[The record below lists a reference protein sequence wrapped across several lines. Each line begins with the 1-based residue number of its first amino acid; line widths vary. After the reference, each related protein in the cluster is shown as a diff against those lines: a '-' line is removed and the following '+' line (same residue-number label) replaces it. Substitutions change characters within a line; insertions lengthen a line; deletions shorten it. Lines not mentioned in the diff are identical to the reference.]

1 MCFGRKPRSVLTNI
15 FNLKTEGKYLIE
27 SILNKTGNQL
37 TQIHL
42 TAKSM
47 ESIQKDRNFG
57 KSAETEDLRK
67 EMRRRKVSQLRFSI
81 VEKTNRCALT
91 SKFEVKIRKLV
102 GETVHTVSD
111 WTKTFHEND
120 VAEVPISVA
129 NNQVNLRAKEIA
141 KKVDIQLKNVKRKGR
156 KIRQY
161 EPARKNRRSGSHRWK
176 KNPIRFNLQRRRSPG
191 QSREKAEKEEEGDY
205 LCNGHNS
212 AYNTG

>member
-1 MCFGRKPRSVLTNI
+1 MVETLIKTFVFKKNDLKSALKRAIKSIRFLWSASTKNTPFKMCFGRKPRSVLTNI

-111 WTKTFHEND
+111 
-120 VAEVPISVA
+120 
-129 NNQVNLRAKEIA
+129 
-141 KKVDIQLKNVKRKGR
+141 
-156 KIRQY
+156 
-161 EPARKNRRSGSHRWK
+161 
-176 KNPIRFNLQRRRSPG
+176 
-191 QSREKAEKEEEGDY
+191 
-205 LCNGHNS
+205 
-212 AYNTG
+212 